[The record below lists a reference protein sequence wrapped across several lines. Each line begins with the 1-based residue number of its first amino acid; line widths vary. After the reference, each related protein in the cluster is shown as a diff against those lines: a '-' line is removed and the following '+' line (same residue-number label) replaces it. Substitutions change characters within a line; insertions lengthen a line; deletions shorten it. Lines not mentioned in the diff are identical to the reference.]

1 MVDSPLCT
9 PVPAGRTVLLA
20 LLIARAVIL
29 STGAVQAELVIDPS
43 VRTLVQAGRARVIVT
58 LQVGAN
64 ASEAQQAQAISRAQD
79 TVLARLPHSHASVV
93 RRYTSVPMLALEI
106 DATALHALETMT
118 DVVASVAPDSTVK
131 PQ

>member
-1 MVDSPLCT
+1 M
-9 PVPAGRTVLLA
+9 PAARTALLA
-20 LLIARAVIL
+20 LCIAQAMVLTPR
-29 STGAVQAELVIDPS
+29 GAGVSQAELVIDPS
-43 VRTLVQAGRARVIVT
+43 VRSLVQSGRARVIVT

-64 ASEAQQAQAISRAQD
+64 ASEAQRAQAISRAQD
-79 TVLARLPHSHASVV
+79 SVLARLPHSHASVV

>member
-1 MVDSPLCT
+1 
-9 PVPAGRTVLLA
+9 VPAVRTALLA
-20 LLIARAVIL
+20 LCLAHAIVLTPR
-29 STGAVQAELVIDPS
+29 GAGVAQAELVIDAS
-43 VRTLVQAGRARVIVT
+43 VRSLVQSGRARVIVT

-64 ASEAQQAQAISRAQD
+64 ASEAQRAQAISRAQD
-79 TVLARLPHSHASVV
+79 SVLARLPHSHASLV